1 MKNHL
6 SNALISDTQNCS
18 ALWSERRRPI
28 PACHYP
34 TALIDVWRLRD
45 GSRITLR
52 PVLPQDSLLLGDLMT
67 RLSPSARRNRFHGA
81 VSKVSAQWLDRMTCV
96 DHERHVAFV
105 MTTTQ
110 NSGERIIA
118 DARYFVGKEELGDSA
133 EFAVVVDEGWQ
144 RRGLGVRAMQAL
156 VSTAA
161 DAGLRWLQG
170 DVLANNR
177 SMLALMRKCNFCCTP
192 NLHEDGLVIAQTSLS
207 TNSGYVDPTQG
218 ARWRRWFHWKYPGHP
233 PRKDQQTGSQNVQ

>member
-6 SNALISDTQNCS
+6 ANAPISDNQNCS
-18 ALWSERRRPI
+18 TTWSERRRPI
-28 PACHYP
+28 PVSHYP

-52 PVLPQDSLLLGDLMT
+52 PVLPQDSILLGNLMS

-81 VSKVSAQWLDRMTCV
+81 VNKVPAQWLDKMTCV

-105 MTTTQ
+105 MTTTHD
-110 NSGERIIA
+110 SHERIIA
-118 DARYFVGKEELGDSA
+118 DARYFVNREGPGDSA
-133 EFAVVVDEGWQ
+133 EFAVVVDESWQ
-144 RRGLGVRAMQAL
+144 RLGLGTRAMHAL
-156 VSTAA
+156 ARTAA

-207 TNSGYVDPTQG
+207 TESGHADSTLG
-218 ARWRRWFHWKYPGHP
+218 ARLRRWLPWQYSGHP
-233 PRKDQQTGSQNVQ
+233 SRKDQQTGSLYAE

>member
-6 SNALISDTQNCS
+6 ANAPISDDQSSVTTRT
-18 ALWSERRRPI
+18 ERRRPT
-28 PACHYP
+28 PTRPYP

-52 PVLPQDSLLLGDLMT
+52 PVLPQDSHLLGDLIS

-81 VSKVSAQWLDRMTCV
+81 VNEVPTQWLNSMTCV

-110 NSGERIIA
+110 NSHEQIIA
-118 DARYFVGKEELGDSA
+118 DARYFVNKDEQGDSA
-133 EFAVVVDEGWQ
+133 EFAVVVDESWQ

-156 VSTAA
+156 ASTAA
-161 DAGLRWLQG
+161 DAGIRWLQG
-170 DVLANNR
+170 DVLANNQ
-177 SMLALMRKCNFCCTP
+177 SMLTLMRKCNFCCTP
-192 NLHEDGLVIAQTSLS
+192 NLYDDDLVIAQTSVS
-207 TNSGYVDPTQG
+207 TNFGYANSTLG
-218 ARWRRWFHWKYPGHP
+218 ARIRRWLPWQYSGHAS
-233 PRKDQQTGSQNVQ
+233 RKDQQTGGAYAQ